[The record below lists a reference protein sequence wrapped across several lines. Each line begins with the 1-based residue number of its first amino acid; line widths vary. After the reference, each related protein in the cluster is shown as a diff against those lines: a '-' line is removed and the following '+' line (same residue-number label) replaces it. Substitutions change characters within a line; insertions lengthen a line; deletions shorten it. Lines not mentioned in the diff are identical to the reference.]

1 MAYPVYPQNLKE
13 ISPCELL
20 IDIDYDKSKP
30 LVAAKRQALRIK
42 NKTVKKIRELFQ
54 TSTTYNPTVLETGNG
69 YHIYIVLNNTRPL
82 EYNEK
87 LKAICDNPSQ
97 KFLKWIAK
105 ECSCG
110 NSDSN
115 NTPAFKS
122 CYWRLPHTLNSKC
135 GEQVKVISEFNGPLQ
150 IPSALLVD
158 FRLYLEDK
166 DTEQQQERKFDS
178 TVGPIHRAKFANNP
192 QYSWIENKL
201 MQTGID
207 NYRKRLIWCAI
218 APYLIHGLGL
228 SEVQARNQ
236 IIKWLFNKCAA
247 LRPID
252 FDYDN
257 KIRESLDGALGRNTQ
272 GKKYGPISL
281 KTLRNDKPEIYN
293 YLQAKGAS

>member
-1 MAYPVYPQNLKE
+1 LTLVSPSRDTPTPEQIKQQFAAGVSFILKHFDGYQQLFPRYIMVGIDHKRILVYSEHEIIDACLAAGLVDCRIMAYPVYPQNLKE

-20 IDIDYDKSKP
+20 IDIDYDRLKP
-30 LVAAKRQALRIK
+30 RVAAKRQALRIK

-69 YHIYIVLNNTRPL
+69 YHIYIVLNNTRRL

-122 CYWRLPHTLNSKC
+122 CYWKLPHTLNSKC
-135 GEQVKVISEFNGPLQ
+135 GQQVKVISEFNGSLQ

-166 DTEQQQERKFDS
+166 DTEQQQRKFDS
-178 TVGPIHRAKFANNP
+178 TVGPIHSAKFANNP
-192 QYSWIENKL
+192 QYKL
-201 MQTGID
+201 SIS
-207 NYRKRLIWCAI
+207 Y
-218 APYLIHGLGL
+218 
-228 SEVQARNQ
+228 
-236 IIKWLFNKCAA
+236 IINMH
-247 LRPID
+247 
-252 FDYDN
+252 
-257 KIRESLDGALGRNTQ
+257 
-272 GKKYGPISL
+272 
-281 KTLRNDKPEIYN
+281 
-293 YLQAKGAS
+293 